1 MKRLTFLLILGFSL
15 LSCKSTSEQ
24 PNKPERENVFVT
36 YEEPPKYPGGNEAC
50 FKFIEEN
57 IKYPA
62 EAIAQKLEGRVI
74 VQFIIDR
81 DGSII
86 EPKVY
91 RGVNPLLDQEAIRV
105 VSSMPKWIPGKSKSK
120 VIRSRFTLPVTFSL
134 KDKK

>member
-1 MKRLTFLLILGFSL
+1 MKRLTFLFILGFSL

-62 EAIAQKLEGRVI
+62 EAIAQ
-74 VQFIIDR
+74 
-81 DGSII
+81 
-86 EPKVY
+86 
-91 RGVNPLLDQEAIRV
+91 N
-105 VSSMPKWIPGKSKSK
+105 
-120 VIRSRFTLPVTFSL
+120 
-134 KDKK
+134 

>member
-1 MKRLTFLLILGFSL
+1 MKRLTFLFILGFSL
-15 LSCKSTSEQ
+15 QSCKSTSEQ

-81 DGSII
+81 DGSVI

-105 VSSMPKWIPGKSKSK
+105 VGSMPKWIPGKFKYELIRCK
-120 VIRSRFTLPVTFSL
+120 MVIPVTFSL
-134 KDKK
+134 KD